1 MKTNKK
7 KFLIIT
13 AFLVIVAVF
22 FTSGLKDYL
31 NFEYLKEKQA
41 SLIAFSEQNNFLS
54 LFLFFVMYV
63 VITGASLPGATILT
77 LAGGAIFGFLKG
89 LLIVSFA
96 STTGATLAFLSSRY
110 LFRSYI
116 KEKFSSK
123 MNLID
128 EGIKQEGAFYL
139 FALRLVPL
147 FPFFMINLV
156 MGLTA
161 LPITRFFFISQ
172 LGMLPGTA
180 VYVNAGVQIAHIGR
194 LKDIASPNLLISF
207 AALGLLPLIARKII
221 AFIRSR

>member
-7 KFLIIT
+7 KFLIII
-13 AFLVIVAVF
+13 ALLVIVAIF
-22 FTSGLKDYL
+22 FTSGLQDYL
-31 NFEYLKEKQA
+31 NFAYLKEKQA
-41 SLIAFSEQNNFLS
+41 SLIAFSEQNSFLS

-63 VITGASLPGATILT
+63 IITGASLPGATIMT

-89 LLIVSFA
+89 LVIVSFA

-110 LFRSYI
+110 LFRNYI

-128 EGIKQEGAFYL
+128 EGIRQEGAFYL

-161 LPITRFFFISQ
+161 LPIARFFFISQ

-180 VYVNAGVQIAHIGR
+180 VYVNAGVQIAHIGG

-207 AALGLLPLIARKII
+207 AALGLLPLVARKII

>member
-1 MKTNKK
+1 MAIIIG
-7 KFLIIT
+7 FL
-13 AFLVIVAVF
+13 AVTVLF
-22 FTSGLKDYL
+22 FTSGIKDYL
-31 NFEYLKEKQA
+31 SFDLLKEKQA
-41 SLIAFSEQNNFLS
+41 ELIQYAEQNSALS
-54 LFLFFVMYV
+54 IFLFFALYV
-63 VITGASLPGATILT
+63 LVTGASLPGATILT

-110 LFRSYI
+110 LLRNYI

-123 MNLID
+123 MALID
-128 EGIKQEGAFYL
+128 EGIKNEGSFYL

-161 LPITRFFFISQ
+161 LPVGRFFLVSQ

-180 VYVNAGVQIAHIGR
+180 VYVNAGAQIANIGS
-194 LKDIASPNLLISF
+194 LKDIASPGLLISF
-207 AALGLLPLIARKII
+207 AALGLLPLAARKIVGVL
-221 AFIRSR
+221 RSRKETS

>member
-1 MKTNKK
+1 MAIIIG
-7 KFLIIT
+7 FL
-13 AFLVIVAVF
+13 AVTVLF
-22 FTSGLKDYL
+22 FTSGIKDYL
-31 NFEYLKEKQA
+31 SFDLLKDKQVE
-41 SLIAFSEQNNFLS
+41 LIQYAEQNSTLS
-54 LFLFFVMYV
+54 IFLFFALYV
-63 VITGASLPGATILT
+63 LVTGASLPGATILT

-110 LFRSYI
+110 LLRNYI

-123 MNLID
+123 MALID
-128 EGIKQEGAFYL
+128 EGVKNEGAFYL

-161 LPITRFFFISQ
+161 LPVGRFFLVSQ

-180 VYVNAGVQIAHIGR
+180 VYVNAGAQIANIGS
-194 LKDIASPNLLISF
+194 LKDIASPGLLISF
-207 AALGLLPLIARKII
+207 AALGLLPLAARKIVAI
-221 AFIRSR
+221 LRSR

>member
-1 MKTNKK
+1 LKTNKVK
-7 KFLIIT
+7 LAIIIGFL
-13 AFLVIVAVF
+13 AVTVLF
-22 FTSGLKDYL
+22 FTSGIKDYL
-31 NFEYLKEKQA
+31 SFDLLKDKQVE
-41 SLIAFSEQNNFLS
+41 LIQYAEQNSALS
-54 LFLFFVMYV
+54 IFLFFALYV
-63 VITGASLPGATILT
+63 LVTGASLPGATILT

-110 LFRSYI
+110 LLRNYI

-123 MNLID
+123 MALID
-128 EGIKQEGAFYL
+128 EGVKNEGAFYL

-161 LPITRFFFISQ
+161 LPVGRFFLVSQ

-180 VYVNAGVQIAHIGR
+180 VYVNAGAQIANIGS
-194 LKDIASPNLLISF
+194 LKDIASPGLLISF
-207 AALGLLPLIARKII
+207 AALGLLPLAARKIVAI
-221 AFIRSR
+221 LRSR

>member
-1 MKTNKK
+1 MKTNKVK
-7 KFLIIT
+7 LAIIIGFL
-13 AFLVIVAVF
+13 AVTVLF
-22 FTSGLKDYL
+22 FTSGIKDYL
-31 NFEYLKEKQA
+31 SFDLLKDKQVE
-41 SLIAFSEQNNFLS
+41 LIQYAEQNSALS
-54 LFLFFVMYV
+54 IFLFFALYV
-63 VITGASLPGATILT
+63 LVTGASLPGATILT

-110 LFRSYI
+110 LLRNYI

-123 MNLID
+123 MALID
-128 EGIKQEGAFYL
+128 EGVKNEGAFYL

-161 LPITRFFFISQ
+161 LPVGRFFLVSQ

-180 VYVNAGVQIAHIGR
+180 VYVNAGAQIANIGS
-194 LKDIASPNLLISF
+194 LKDIASPGLLISF
-207 AALGLLPLIARKII
+207 AALGLLPLAARKIVAI
-221 AFIRSR
+221 LRSR